1 MRERQRAGN
10 RLPARGKLERAKG
23 IEPSYTAW
31 EAVVLPLN
39 YARDRRLSK
48 AASLWPRLQ
57 RASATEIR
65 HTFLI
70 RTAFRCNGRHA
81 GLSAGLGS
89 GSARIPGFAP
99 ITPRAW
105 LSKADSGR
113 LPKQPCG
120 AGRLCSTAA

>member
-1 MRERQRAGN
+1 MTSRP
-10 RLPARGKLERAKG
+10 PARLQPWGTFMGNARNAGRGNPRARQPSLWWVYRAEAPKERRLERAKG

-48 AASLWPRLQ
+48 AASFWPRLQ

-81 GLSAGLGS
+81 GLSAG
-89 GSARIPGFAP
+89 
-99 ITPRAW
+99 
-105 LSKADSGR
+105 
-113 LPKQPCG
+113 
-120 AGRLCSTAA
+120 